1 MCDSFESV
9 FDRMSEVVHRIDAP
23 LCASSVV
30 RKVIDPVDNWISHVE
45 VAGSKIDLRTES
57 HLSVFKFACSHSLKE
72 IKALFDRSVS
82 VRGDSGSLCI
92 ASHISHLVRCKLANV
107 SQSFFDELDRKS
119 VHLLEILGSV
129 EESVIPVV
137 S

>member
-1 MCDSFESV
+1 
-9 FDRMSEVVHRIDAP
+9 MSEVIHRIDAP
-23 LCASSVV
+23 LSACSVV
-30 RKVIDPVDNWISHVE
+30 GKVIDPVDNRVSHVE
-45 VAGSKIDLRTES
+45 VTGSEVDLGSES
-57 HLSVFKFACSHSLKE
+57 HLTVLKLAGSHSLKE

-92 ASHISHLVRCKLANV
+92 ASHISHLVRCKLADI
-107 SQSFFDELDRKS
+107 SEAFLDEFDRKS